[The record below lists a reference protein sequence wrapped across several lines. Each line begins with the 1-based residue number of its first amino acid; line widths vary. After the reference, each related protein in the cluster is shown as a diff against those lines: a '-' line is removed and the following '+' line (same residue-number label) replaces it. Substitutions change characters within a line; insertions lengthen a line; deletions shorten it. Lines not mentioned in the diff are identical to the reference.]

1 MSFLVPYN
9 SKIIYFRIVCF
20 VFLSWSP
27 HLYILLTFSYPCLQ
41 VLLLLSRFTFS
52 LNMCNII
59 IYVARWWQK
68 YLSKRSCIKRTC
80 SWHDK
85 LIILWKLNRQAV
97 TAVETSFLSTSRKN
111 PYKISFHM
119 IPINYFFL
127 ASTIIIAWPNTIS
140 IFPKRK
146 EINNESLLSVW
157 FKYKIEM
164 GHVSSFW
171 ILLATSKNKIQF
183 ATQRNGK

>member
-1 MSFLVPYN
+1 
-9 SKIIYFRIVCF
+9 
-20 VFLSWSP
+20 
-27 HLYILLTFSYPCLQ
+27 
-41 VLLLLSRFTFS
+41 
-52 LNMCNII
+52 
-59 IYVARWWQK
+59 
-68 YLSKRSCIKRTC
+68 
-80 SWHDK
+80 
-85 LIILWKLNRQAV
+85 
-97 TAVETSFLSTSRKN
+97 
-111 PYKISFHM
+111 M

-171 ILLATSKNKIQF
+171 ILLATSKNKIKF